1 MGSAW
6 PRARLDGGDLAFD
19 ADWASEWSQ
28 SAQFWPRR
36 ITREL
41 MSRSQCCVMTITSFF
56 WHIPNFADEEWDWS
70 IQMWNWRSIL
80 LPRWG
85 LEEWLPNAH
94 WRRRGKIVA
103 SLYHK
108 IVISLYPS
116 SRRRKGV
123 WDKCNAKTKCKFIAA
138 FSSLAQFED
147 LNAPPPSCEN
157 GIQGKSCQLSSR
169 EPRNNFSQVALSDE
183 LDPVLIGFQY
193 YSSWFVQ
200 SPNF

>member
-1 MGSAW
+1 MNIVELGFIMYSSH
-6 PRARLDGGDLAFD
+6 LAQEFFLMV
-19 ADWASEWSQ
+19 
-28 SAQFWPRR
+28 AQCP
-36 ITREL
+36 
-41 MSRSQCCVMTITSFF
+41 
-56 WHIPNFADEEWDWS
+56 
-70 IQMWNWRSIL
+70 
-80 LPRWG
+80 
-85 LEEWLPNAH
+85 LEEKRKNCGL
-94 WRRRGKIVA
+94 

-193 YSSWFVQ
+193 YSS
-200 SPNF
+200 